1 MPEKLS
7 TKVVY
12 DPNSEKYVGVF
23 GNHALRLWSEDTRDI
38 AKCKKLKFQKS
49 IAHLVY
55 TEQEAIVLYSDGSC
69 QSLSQALNTRKDQNE
84 HTAAQLALAAS
95 VTLSKP
101 TVHTISTGEQV
112 LTYFEE
118 KNANGQLFLT
128 RINLTTSS
136 RRIFEINREGVR
148 LTGYAVIEG
157 DSWPQLMTICKP
169 TFKNSMFSF

>member
-23 GNHALRLWSEDTRDI
+23 GNHAIRLWSEDTPDVT
-38 AKCKKLKFQKS
+38 KCKKLKFQKS
-49 IAHLVY
+49 IAHVVY
-55 TEQEAIVLYSDGSC
+55 TEKEAIVLYSDGSC
-69 QSLSQALNTRKDQNE
+69 QPLMQALNSRKDQKE

-101 TVHTISTGEQV
+101 TVHTLSSGEQV

-118 KNANGQLFLT
+118 KNATGQLCLI
-128 RINLTTSS
+128 RSNLTASNKQTY
-136 RRIFEINREGVR
+136 EIKREGVR

-157 DSWPQLMTICKP
+157 DSWPQLMTICK
-169 TFKNSMFSF
+169 

>member
-23 GNHALRLWSEDTRDI
+23 GNHALRLWSEDTPDI
-38 AKCKKLKFQKS
+38 VKCKKLKFQKS

-69 QSLSQALNTRKDQNE
+69 QPLSQALNSRREQKE
-84 HTAAQLALAAS
+84 HTAAQLTLAAS

-101 TVHTISTGEQV
+101 TVHTISTGEQL

-118 KNANGQLFLT
+118 KNATGQLFLI
-128 RINLTTSS
+128 RINLTTSM
-136 RRIFEINREGVR
+136 RRTYEINREGVP

-169 TFKNSMFSF
+169 TLKNDISS